1 VERFLLEKVGRGIRQ
16 VNGATAI
23 DYLLSSQL
31 KQSDWRESH
40 VQDHKRTVRSQETKE
55 IWLWIMG
62 HLLCRALC
70 GFTENSKTALVVL
83 FG

>member
-1 VERFLLEKVGRGIRQ
+1 VDRFLLKKVGRGIIQ
-16 VNGATAI
+16 VKTGI
-23 DYLLSSQL
+23 DYLLSTQL

-70 GFTENSKTALVVL
+70 GFTENSKTDLVVL

>member
-1 VERFLLEKVGRGIRQ
+1 VDRFLLKKVGRGIIQ
-16 VNGATAI
+16 PSI
-23 DYLLSSQL
+23 IYSQHGL

-40 VQDHKRTVRSQETKE
+40 VQDHKGTVRSQETKE
-55 IWLWIMG
+55 VWLWIMG